1 MYGNIA
7 KMNNEILSQSSFYEK
22 SIKFKNNKVDDKRL
36 NFYFFNKPQLSMLP
50 QTGID
55 FFNYYKGMGYCVGCD
70 ETFKINKV
78 YLQPSN
84 DLSSILAIKSDN
96 YFEDETSI
104 NYFKYESNGVS
115 QSYTLYQ
122 TDHRFKKFSRPMQK
136 YLCYDGFK
144 ISEKYDTLIKLAK
157 KKGADIK
164 YWLDENKDE
173 YLSYVSLS
181 KKHGTIYYRRDT
193 NE

>member
-96 YFEDETSI
+96 FTHYTKQIIDLKSFLDQCKNI
-104 NYFKYESNGVS
+104 YAMMGLKYQKNM
-115 QSYTLYQ
+115 TL
-122 TDHRFKKFSRPMQK
+122 
-136 YLCYDGFK
+136 
-144 ISEKYDTLIKLAK
+144 
-157 KKGADIK
+157 
-164 YWLDENKDE
+164 
-173 YLSYVSLS
+173 
-181 KKHGTIYYRRDT
+181 
-193 NE
+193 

>member
-1 MYGNIA
+1 
-7 KMNNEILSQSSFYEK
+7 
-22 SIKFKNNKVDDKRL
+22 
-36 NFYFFNKPQLSMLP
+36 
-50 QTGID
+50 
-55 FFNYYKGMGYCVGCD
+55 
-70 ETFKINKV
+70 
-78 YLQPSN
+78 
-84 DLSSILAIKSDN
+84 
-96 YFEDETSI
+96 
-104 NYFKYESNGVS
+104 
-115 QSYTLYQ
+115 
-122 TDHRFKKFSRPMQK
+122 MQK